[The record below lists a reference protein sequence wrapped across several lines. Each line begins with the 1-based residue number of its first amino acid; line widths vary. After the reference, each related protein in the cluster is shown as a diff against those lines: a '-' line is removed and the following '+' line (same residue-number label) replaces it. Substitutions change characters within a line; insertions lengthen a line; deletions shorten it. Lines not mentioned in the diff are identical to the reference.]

1 MKDVYV
7 NEGVN
12 DSLLNEE
19 AVNLG
24 MMMKESYN
32 DMAVSSYLMYR
43 VLLLRRLY
51 IEAQLQMGW
60 LSVAKKQNEKEA
72 EADSFLKVCSNSE
85 IIVSWGS
92 QLDDKPYYIVEMF
105 CIIYAFYILM
115 ILKNTE
121 KRNIHE
127 FEEWNFCKICFYVLD
142 NFFFNQVLP

>member
-1 MKDVYV
+1 MSAEHLISLYIHLNSNHVGHLVVCMKEVYV

-12 DSLLNEE
+12 ESLLNEE
-19 AVNLG
+19 AVNLW

-85 IIVSWGS
+85 SYRI
-92 QLDDKPYYIVEMF
+92 LRKPI
-105 CIIYAFYILM
+105 
-115 ILKNTE
+115 
-121 KRNIHE
+121 R
-127 FEEWNFCKICFYVLD
+127 W
-142 NFFFNQVLP
+142 